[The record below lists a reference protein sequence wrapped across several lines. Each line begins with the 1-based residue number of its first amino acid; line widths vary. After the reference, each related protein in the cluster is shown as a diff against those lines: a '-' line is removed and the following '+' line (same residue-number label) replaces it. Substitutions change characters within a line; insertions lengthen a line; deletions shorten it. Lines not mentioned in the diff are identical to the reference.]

1 MYLSHHAPA
10 GAIYGVR
17 PYRSGRRTTSFKQTW
32 GAIWV
37 TTGLLIAL
45 ALGPTWAAEP
55 DSADLISLRSAIAVA
70 LKRSQ
75 ALAVPAANA
84 RAAREL
90 AVAAGQR
97 PDPVLRLSLNNVPI
111 NGTDRWSITN
121 DFMTMQSVGIMQT
134 LPSQAK
140 RHARSLKFEREAD
153 ASLEQKQMLATEIQ
167 RETAVAWFE
176 LRAIELKVGLLKVQ
190 IDEAGRQVMATQTA
204 FRSGRSSQT
213 DWIAERDNLSRL
225 EQALLQMQADQA
237 SARSTLA
244 RWTGQAS
251 GIALA
256 DALPIS
262 SSSLDAQFF
271 PTALDQ
277 HSALRAMQSR
287 IVAARAN
294 AEVLRQEREPDW
306 SVELTL
312 SNRGPQ
318 YSDMM
323 SVGLSVPL
331 TWDRPLRQDRE
342 LGASLAQV
350 DALEAEINEARREQ
364 MLSIE
369 RQQHNW
375 RAALAQLQLIDR
387 DRLPLAQQRV
397 EAALA
402 AYGSGTAPLTTVLEA
417 RQSALMLAIE
427 RIDIELQAA
436 RLWAALE
443 YLIPNSSPA
452 RE

>member
-10 GAIYGVR
+10 GAIHGVR
-17 PYRSGRRTTSFKQTW
+17 PYRPVRRTTSSRPW
-32 GAIWV
+32 RALWAAA
-37 TTGLLIAL
+37 GLLLLTL
-45 ALGPTWAAEP
+45 ALRPAWAAAP
-55 DSADLISLRSAIAVA
+55 DPADLSLRSAITAA
-70 LKRSQ
+70 LERSQ
-75 ALAVPAANA
+75 ALAAPAANA

-111 NGTDRWSITN
+111 NGADRWSTTN

-140 RHARSLKFEREAD
+140 RQARSQKFEREAD

-176 LRAIELKVGLLKVQ
+176 LRAIELKVSLLKAQ
-190 IDEAGRQVMATQTA
+190 IDEAGRQVLATQTA
-204 FRSGRSSQT
+204 FRSGRGSQT
-213 DWIAERDNLSRL
+213 DGIAAREAQSRL

-237 SARSTLA
+237 SARGALA
-244 RWTGQAS
+244 RWTGLAS
-251 GIALA
+251 GIALN
-256 DALPIS
+256 DPLPIS
-262 SSSLDAQFF
+262 SSSLDAQPF
-271 PTALDQ
+271 PSTLDQ
-277 HSALRAMQSR
+277 HIALRVMQAR
-287 IVAARAN
+287 VEAARAN
-294 AEVLRQEREPDW
+294 AEVMRLEREPDW
-306 SVELTL
+306 GVELML
-312 SNRGPQ
+312 SKRGPQ

-331 TWDRPLRQDRE
+331 TWDRPQRQDRE
-342 LGASLAQV
+342 LAASLAQA
-350 DALEAEINEARREQ
+350 DALEAELNEARRERLLD
-364 MLSIE
+364 ME
-369 RQQHNW
+369 RQHQNW

-397 EAALA
+397 EAVLA
-402 AYGSGTAPLTTVLEA
+402 AYRSGTTPLTTVLEA
-417 RQSALMLAIE
+417 RQAALMLAIE

-443 YLIPNSSPA
+443 FLIPNSSPV

>member
-10 GAIYGVR
+10 GAIHGVR
-17 PYRSGRRTTSFKQTW
+17 PYRPVRRTTSSRPW
-32 GAIWV
+32 RALWAAA
-37 TTGLLIAL
+37 GLLLLTL
-45 ALGPTWAAEP
+45 ALRPAWAAAP
-55 DSADLISLRSAIAVA
+55 DPADLSLRSAITAA
-70 LKRSQ
+70 LERSQ
-75 ALAVPAANA
+75 ALAAPAANA

-111 NGTDRWSITN
+111 NGADRWSTTN

-140 RHARSLKFEREAD
+140 RQARSQKFEREAD

-176 LRAIELKVGLLKVQ
+176 LRAIELKVSLLKAQ
-190 IDEAGRQVMATQTA
+190 IDEAGRQVLATQTA
-204 FRSGRSSQT
+204 FRSGRGSQT
-213 DWIAERDNLSRL
+213 DGIAAREAQSRL

-237 SARSTLA
+237 SARGALA
-244 RWTGQAS
+244 RWTGLAS
-251 GIALA
+251 GIALN
-256 DALPIS
+256 DPLPIS
-262 SSSLDAQFF
+262 SSSLDAQPF
-271 PTALDQ
+271 PSTLDQ
-277 HSALRAMQSR
+277 HIALRVMQAR
-287 IVAARAN
+287 VEAARAN
-294 AEVLRQEREPDW
+294 AEVMRLEREPDW
-306 SVELTL
+306 SVELML
-312 SNRGPQ
+312 SKRGPQ

-331 TWDRPLRQDRE
+331 TWDRPQRQDRE
-342 LGASLAQV
+342 LAASLAQA
-350 DALEAEINEARREQ
+350 DALEAELNEARRERLLD
-364 MLSIE
+364 ME
-369 RQQHNW
+369 RQHQNW

-397 EAALA
+397 EAVLA
-402 AYGSGTAPLTTVLEA
+402 AYRSGTTPLSAVLEA
-417 RQSALMLAIE
+417 RQAALMLAIE

-443 YLIPNSSPA
+443 FLIPNSSLV

>member
-10 GAIYGVR
+10 GAIHGVR
-17 PYRSGRRTTSFKQTW
+17 PYRPVRRTTSSRPW
-32 GAIWV
+32 RALWAAA
-37 TTGLLIAL
+37 GLLLLTL
-45 ALGPTWAAEP
+45 ALRPAWAAAP
-55 DSADLISLRSAIAVA
+55 DPADLSLRSAITAA
-70 LKRSQ
+70 LERSQ
-75 ALAVPAANA
+75 ALAAPAANA

-111 NGTDRWSITN
+111 NGADRWSTTN

-140 RHARSLKFEREAD
+140 RQARSQKFEREAE

-176 LRAIELKVGLLKVQ
+176 LRAIELKVSLLKVQ
-190 IDEAGRQVMATQTA
+190 IDEAGRQVLATKTA
-204 FRSGRSSQT
+204 FRSGRGSQT
-213 DWIAERDNLSRL
+213 DGIAAREALSRL

-237 SARSTLA
+237 SARGALA
-244 RWTGQAS
+244 RWTGLAS
-251 GIALA
+251 GIALN
-256 DALPIS
+256 DPLPIS
-262 SSSLDAQFF
+262 SSSLDAQPFSS
-271 PTALDQ
+271 TLDQ
-277 HSALRAMQSR
+277 HIALRAMQAR
-287 IVAARAN
+287 VEAARAN
-294 AEVLRQEREPDW
+294 AEVMRLEREPDW
-306 SVELTL
+306 SVELML
-312 SNRGPQ
+312 SKRGPQ

-331 TWDRPLRQDRE
+331 TWDRPQRQDRE
-342 LGASLAQV
+342 LAASLAQA
-350 DALEAEINEARREQ
+350 DALEAELNEARRERQ
-364 MLSIE
+364 LDME
-369 RQQHNW
+369 RQHQNW

-397 EAALA
+397 EAVLA
-402 AYGSGTAPLTTVLEA
+402 TYRSGTTPLTTVLEA
-417 RQSALMLAIE
+417 RQAALMLATE

-443 YLIPNSSPA
+443 FLIPSSSPV

>member
-10 GAIYGVR
+10 GAIHGVR
-17 PYRSGRRTTSFKQTW
+17 PYRPVRRTTSSRPWQALW
-32 GAIWV
+32 AAA
-37 TTGLLIAL
+37 GLLLLTL
-45 ALGPTWAAEP
+45 ALRPAWAAAP
-55 DSADLISLRSAIAVA
+55 DPADLSLRSAITAA
-70 LKRSQ
+70 LERSQ
-75 ALAVPAANA
+75 ALAAPAANA

-97 PDPVLRLSLNNVPI
+97 PDPVLRLSLNNVPV
-111 NGTDRWSITN
+111 NGADRWSTTN

-140 RHARSLKFEREAD
+140 RQARSQKFEREAD

-176 LRAIELKVGLLKVQ
+176 LRAVELKVSLLKAQ
-190 IDEAGRQVMATQTA
+190 IDEAGRQVLATQTA
-204 FRSGRSSQT
+204 FRSGRGSQT
-213 DWIAERDNLSRL
+213 DGIAAREALSRL

-237 SARSTLA
+237 SAHGTLA
-244 RWTGQAS
+244 RWTGLAS
-251 GIALA
+251 GIALN
-256 DALPIS
+256 DPLPIA
-262 SSSLDAQFF
+262 SSSLDAQPFSS
-271 PTALDQ
+271 TLDQ
-277 HSALRAMQSR
+277 HIALRAMQAR
-287 IVAARAN
+287 VEAARAN
-294 AEVLRQEREPDW
+294 AEVMRLEREPDW
-306 SVELTL
+306 SVELML
-312 SNRGPQ
+312 SKRGPQ

-331 TWDRPLRQDRE
+331 TWDRPQRQDRE
-342 LGASLAQV
+342 LAASLAQA
-350 DALEAEINEARREQ
+350 DALEAEFNEARRERLLD
-364 MLSIE
+364 ME
-369 RQQHNW
+369 RQHQNW

-397 EAALA
+397 EAVLA
-402 AYGSGTAPLTTVLEA
+402 AYRSGTTPLTAVLEA
-417 RQSALMLAIE
+417 RQAALMLAIE

-443 YLIPNSSPA
+443 FLIPNSSPV

>member
-10 GAIYGVR
+10 GAIHGVR
-17 PYRSGRRTTSFKQTW
+17 PYRPVRRTTSSRPW
-32 GAIWV
+32 RAIWMAV
-37 TTGLLIAL
+37 GLLLSL
-45 ALGPTWAAEP
+45 ALKQAWAAAP
-55 DSADLISLRSAIAVA
+55 DPADLSLRSAITAA
-70 LKRSQ
+70 LERSQ
-75 ALAVPAANA
+75 ALAAPSANA

-111 NGTDRWSITN
+111 NRADRWSTTN

-140 RHARSLKFEREAD
+140 RQARSQKFEREAD
-153 ASLEQKQMLATEIQ
+153 ASLEQRQMLATEIQ

-176 LRAIELKVGLLKVQ
+176 LRAVELKVSLLKAQ
-190 IDEAGRQVMATQTA
+190 IDEAGRQVLATQTA
-204 FRSGRSSQT
+204 FRSGRGSQT
-213 DWIAERDNLSRL
+213 DGIAAREALSRL

-237 SARSTLA
+237 SAHGTLA
-244 RWTGQAS
+244 RWTGLAS
-251 GIALA
+251 GIALN
-256 DALPIS
+256 DPLPIA
-262 SSSLDAQFF
+262 SSSLDAQPFSS
-271 PTALDQ
+271 TLDQ
-277 HSALRAMQSR
+277 HIALRAMQAR
-287 IVAARAN
+287 VEAARAN
-294 AEVLRQEREPDW
+294 AEVMRLEREPDW
-306 SVELTL
+306 SVELML
-312 SNRGPQ
+312 SKRGPQ

-331 TWDRPLRQDRE
+331 TWDRPQRQDRE
-342 LGASLAQV
+342 LAASLAQA
-350 DALEAEINEARREQ
+350 DALEAEFNEARRERLLD
-364 MLSIE
+364 ME
-369 RQQHNW
+369 RQHQNW

-397 EAALA
+397 EAVLA
-402 AYGSGTAPLTTVLEA
+402 AYRSGTTPLTAVLEA
-417 RQSALMLAIE
+417 RQAALMLAIE

-443 YLIPNSSPA
+443 FLIPNSSPV

>member
-10 GAIYGVR
+10 GAIHGVR
-17 PYRSGRRTTSFKQTW
+17 PYRPVRRTTSSRPW
-32 GAIWV
+32 RALWAAA
-37 TTGLLIAL
+37 GLLLLTL
-45 ALGPTWAAEP
+45 ALRPAWAAAP
-55 DSADLISLRSAIAVA
+55 DPADLSLRSAITAA
-70 LKRSQ
+70 LERSQ
-75 ALAVPAANA
+75 ALAAPAANA

-111 NGTDRWSITN
+111 NGADRWSTTN

-140 RHARSLKFEREAD
+140 RQARSQKFEREAD

-176 LRAIELKVGLLKVQ
+176 LRAIELKVSLLKAQ
-190 IDEAGRQVMATQTA
+190 IDEAGRQVLATQTA
-204 FRSGRSSQT
+204 FRSGRGSQT
-213 DWIAERDNLSRL
+213 DGIAAREAQSRL

-237 SARSTLA
+237 SARGALA
-244 RWTGQAS
+244 RWTGLAS
-251 GIALA
+251 GIALN
-256 DALPIS
+256 DPLPIS
-262 SSSLDAQFF
+262 SSSLDAQPF
-271 PTALDQ
+271 PSTLDQ
-277 HSALRAMQSR
+277 HIALRVMQAR
-287 IVAARAN
+287 VEAARAN
-294 AEVLRQEREPDW
+294 AEVMRLEREPDW
-306 SVELTL
+306 SVELML
-312 SNRGPQ
+312 SKRGPQ

-331 TWDRPLRQDRE
+331 TWDRPQRQDRE
-342 LGASLAQV
+342 LAASLAQA
-350 DALEAEINEARREQ
+350 DALEAELNEARRERLLD
-364 MLSIE
+364 ME
-369 RQQHNW
+369 RQHQNW

-397 EAALA
+397 EAVLA
-402 AYGSGTAPLTTVLEA
+402 AYRSGTTPLTTVLEA
-417 RQSALMLAIE
+417 RQAALMLAIE

-443 YLIPNSSPA
+443 FLIPNSSPV